1 MNCPQCGTENP
12 PDVTTCR
19 KCTTELPSV
28 SMTMTTGVA
37 SGWSASAPGV
47 SSGVYR
53 SSFVVF
59 EPGNV
64 IGNRYEVLSL
74 LGEGGMGAVYK
85 VRDRELDRFVALKVI
100 RPELAVRPEI
110 LQRFKQEL
118 ILARQVTHKNVIRIF
133 DLGEAEGVKFITM
146 DFIEGKDLKALLYER
161 GKFSAEESVKI
172 MAQVCRALEA
182 AHSEG
187 VVHRDLKPQNIMVDS
202 QERVTVMDFGIA
214 RSIEMPGMTQTGA
227 VIGTPEYM
235 SPEQAMGEHVDA
247 RSDLFTAGIIF
258 YELLTGDTPFR
269 ADTAYA
275 MLLKRTTR
283 KARPPIELDPSIPQ
297 QINDVVVKCLEMA
310 PDQRYESASEILED
324 LGLKTFTGTRMRP
337 VTVGAPTA
345 TVAEVPTAG
354 FMQRYWKL
362 IAGGATAL
370 LLVLVGVI
378 FHQKIFSGG
387 GKGEVAPSNAVAI
400 VPFQNASGDSSLDW
414 LGTSLAELLRTDVGE
429 SSTLHPVSPDRLSHI
444 LSDLPF
450 NPNTELGPSELH
462 RIAEFTS
469 ANLLVWGQYSKNGN
483 QIRIDAKIEDVKRN
497 RTTSLKAEATG
508 ESTLLAAVDQL
519 ADSVRAGLAPDQSAA
534 QEMKAAA
541 FRPTSNSLEAVR
553 DFTTGLGFFR
563 QRNHS
568 EAAKQFE
575 AATQA
580 DPNFALAYSW
590 LGRTYA
596 QLGNNEQAEQAVG
609 KAMSLSGNLSPVE
622 KYMIQAAYGQI
633 GNNHT
638 KAVEAYAKLATLMPN
653 DPQIHYE
660 FGEINKSYGAYD
672 KAQEQYLKALEIDPK
687 DLESLRGL
695 GEVEIELGNAQGAID
710 HLNRAHSLA
719 VELNNKQGTAIVLHD
734 LGEAYNLLNRPDDAL
749 RNFQQSLD
757 IRREIGDKIGMAD
770 TLDQIAL
777 TDGNIGKLREAE
789 KTYQEELKLRSDIG
803 DKAGSGNA
811 LTNFG
816 LMLSQE
822 GRYEEALTNTKQALQ
837 IEMQTNN
844 EPGQALSLMNIGL
857 FSFQLAKYD
866 DALTYQ
872 QRAVDL
878 FQKLKKPIETALS
891 LNNIGQTYA
900 TVGQFD
906 QAASS
911 YTLGLEQARKI
922 GDKFTISGI
931 LDGLASLYL
940 IQGRYGEALKSQQE
954 AVNNAK
960 QLQAE
965 SGAFVAEVNADYA
978 NVLNQVGRAEE
989 AQKILNESLNF
1000 AQSAQNEY
1008 LAAKILNFQGE
1019 GFYYRGDFKSAQPLF
1034 ERAQQSASKAKDLL
1048 QSLNARLNLARTS
1061 VSEGH
1066 SAAAVGT
1073 LKGLVKEAE
1082 TLGAKYIATQCS
1094 ITLAEALLGTKD
1106 YTHAREELEST
1117 LRKSED
1123 SGMKSLEP
1131 RAHYLLSQVLRAGG
1145 NTVEA
1150 DMQLKLASDL
1160 LEQMR
1165 QESHAD
1171 TLLERS
1177 DLKPI
1182 VDATHK

>member
-28 SMTMTTGVA
+28 TMSITTGVD
-37 SGWSASAPGV
+37 SGWSASASAA

-53 SSFVVF
+53 SNFVVF

-64 IGNRYEVLSL
+64 IGNRYEVLNL

-146 DFIEGKDLKALLYER
+146 DFIEGKDLKSMLHER
-161 GKFSAEESVKI
+161 RKFSPDESVKI

-202 QERVTVMDFGIA
+202 QDRVTVMDFGIA
-214 RSIEMPGMTQTGA
+214 RSTEMPGMTQTGA

-283 KARPPIELDPSIPQ
+283 KARPPIELEPSIPR
-297 QINDVVVKCLEMA
+297 QINDVVVKCLETA
-310 PDQRYESASEILED
+310 PDQRYQSASEILED
-324 LGLKTFTGTRMRP
+324 LGLKTSTGTRLRP
-337 VTVGAPTA
+337 VTMGAATD
-345 TVAEVPTAG
+345 TVAEAPAAAG
-354 FMQRYWKL
+354 FIQRYWKL
-362 IAGGATAL
+362 IAGGTTAL
-370 LLVLVGVI
+370 LLVTLGVI
-378 FHQKIFSGG
+378 FHEKIFSGG

-400 VPFQNASGDSSLDW
+400 VPFHNASGDSSLDW

-429 SSTLHPVSPDRLSHI
+429 SSTLHPVSPDRLGHI

-450 NPNTELGPSELH
+450 TPNTELGPSELH
-462 RIAEFTS
+462 RIAEFTN

-497 RTTSLKAEATG
+497 RTTPLIVEATG

-519 ADSVRAGLAPDQSAA
+519 ADSLRAGLAPDKSAV

-541 FRPTSNSLEAVR
+541 FRPTSNSLEAIR
-553 DFTTGLGFFR
+553 DFSNGLGFFR

-575 AATQA
+575 AATRT

-596 QLGNNEQAEQAVG
+596 QLGNEAQAEQAVG
-609 KAMSLSGNLSPVE
+609 KAMSLSGNLPPVE
-622 KYMIQAAYGQI
+622 RYMIQAAYGQI

-638 KAVEAYAKLATLMPN
+638 KALDAYAKLVSLMPD

-672 KAQEQYLKALEIDPK
+672 KAQEQYQKALEIDPK
-687 DLESLRGL
+687 GLESLRGV

-710 HLNRAHSLA
+710 HLNRALSLA
-719 VELNNKQGTAIVLHD
+719 VELNNKQGKAIVLHD

-749 RNFQQSLD
+749 RNFQQSMD
-757 IRREIGDKIGMAD
+757 IRQEIGDKIGMAD
-770 TLDQIAL
+770 TLDQIAR
-777 TDGNIGKLREAE
+777 TNGDIGKSREAE
-789 KTYQEELKLRSDIG
+789 KTYQEELKLRTDAG

-811 LTNFG
+811 LTNLG
-816 LMLSQE
+816 LLLSQE
-822 GRYEEALTNTKQALQ
+822 GRYEEALSNTKQALQ

-844 EPGQALSLMNIGL
+844 EPGQALCFMNIGL

-872 QRAVDL
+872 QRAVDS

-891 LNNIGQTYA
+891 LNNIGLTYA

-906 QAASS
+906 QALSS

-922 GDKFTISGI
+922 GDKLTISAI

-940 IQGRYGEALKSQQE
+940 IQGRYGDALKSQQE
-954 AVNNAK
+954 AVNNAQ
-960 QLQAE
+960 QLQVE
-965 SGAFVAEVNADYA
+965 SGAFVAEVKADYA

-989 AQKILNESLNF
+989 AQKILNESLS
-1000 AQSAQNEY
+1000 AALSAQNED

-1019 GFYYRGDFKSAQPLF
+1019 GFYYRGDFKSARPLF
-1034 ERAQQSASKAKDLL
+1034 ERAQQSASKAKDRL

-1066 SAAAVGT
+1066 SSAVVGT
-1073 LKGLVKEAE
+1073 LKGLVKESE
-1082 TLGAKYIATQCS
+1082 TLGAKYIAAECS
-1094 ITLAEALLGTKD
+1094 VTLAEALLGTKD
-1106 YTHAREELEST
+1106 YTHAREELESV
-1117 LRKSED
+1117 LRKSQD

-1131 RAHYLLSQVLRAGG
+1131 RAHYLLSQALRASGNAAGG
-1145 NTVEA
+1145 YSA
-1150 DMQLKLASDL
+1150 
-1160 LEQMR
+1160 
-1165 QESHAD
+1165 
-1171 TLLERS
+1171 
-1177 DLKPI
+1177 
-1182 VDATHK
+1182 